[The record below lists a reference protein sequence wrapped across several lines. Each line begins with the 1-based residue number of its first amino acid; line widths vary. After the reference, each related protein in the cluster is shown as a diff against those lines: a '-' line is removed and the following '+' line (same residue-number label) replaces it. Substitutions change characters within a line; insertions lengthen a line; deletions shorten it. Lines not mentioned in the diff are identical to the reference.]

1 MGAGRRWRLAVS
13 KGFFVQG
20 MKGRGESRSSVA
32 VFSRNQKPSF
42 PSQANLEKKCP
53 TRCQWGRPPSGNGQ
67 RQILATSQR
76 KGQRVLLKSQR
87 DGQRKGESGWACAH
101 RSQNDLRIRTAQ
113 THARMHTCTYEGTHN
128 ATCGFPSAG
137 RYCRLQWHWGWK
149 WQQKRDGLGQVYKRG
164 KWGKLPEKK
173 YK

>member
-1 MGAGRRWRLAVS
+1 M
-13 KGFFVQG
+13 QG
-20 MKGRGESRSSVA
+20 MKGRGESRTSVA

-113 THARMHTCTYEGTHN
+113 THARTPVRMRVHTTPHV
-128 ATCGFPSAG
+128 AFPVLGDTAGYNDIEDESDNRNSMAWG
-137 RYCRLQWHWGWK
+137 RYTREENGESSL
-149 WQQKRDGLGQVYKRG
+149 KRNINK
-164 KWGKLPEKK
+164 
-173 YK
+173 